1 MSDLVTGALGAIAV
15 VALLFFLVI
24 LTTLMGAV
32 AGWAV
37 GLFFEQTI
45 LGTLARFGVNVEG
58 LQMWQLGATLAFVGS
73 FFKAHQSNTNKAGK

>member
-1 MSDLVTGALGAIAV
+1 MSDFVTGVLGAIAV

-45 LGTLARFGVNVEG
+45 LSTLARFGVNVAG
-58 LQMWQLGATLAFVGS
+58 LTMWQLGATLAFVGS
-73 FFKAHQSNTNKAGK
+73 FFKAHQSVTRK

>member
-1 MSDLVTGALGAIAV
+1 MSDFVTGALGAIAV

-45 LGTLARFGVNVEG
+45 LSTLARFGVNVAG
-58 LQMWQLGATLAFVGS
+58 LTMWQLGATLAFVGS
-73 FFKAHQSNTNKAGK
+73 FFKAATTVKAK